1 MSSFHQLSRPALL
14 NLAAALES
22 GRITAPFLPL
32 HLNSYVPSSL
42 APDIASELEQLGVM
56 GMTNQH
62 KAYTLRLL
70 AEERKSAQESRNRVN
85 LVWTGC
91 ETPGSET
98 RDTAVVVQELFNS
111 AHSSVLIASYAIDKG
126 KKAQEL
132 FGTLAR
138 RLDIMPNLQVRMFL
152 NIQRP
157 FKSDISEAVLV
168 KEFAEKF
175 PKEIWPGRR
184 LPEVFYYP
192 ESLAKT
198 TGSLTC
204 LHAKC
209 VIIDEERLFITSAN
223 FTEAAHQ
230 RNIEAG
236 VLLVDTV
243 GAKAVR
249 RQFETLVS
257 RNILR
262 PIQFVV

>member
-1 MSSFHQLSRPALL
+1 MSAFHQLSRPALL

-32 HLNSYVPSSL
+32 HLSSYVPSSL

-62 KAYTLRLL
+62 IAYTLRLL
-70 AEERKSAQESRNRVN
+70 AEERKSFQESKNRVN

-91 ETPGSET
+91 EVPGSET

-111 AHSSVLIASYAIDKG
+111 AQSSVLIASYAIDKG

-132 FGTLAR
+132 FGILAR
-138 RLDIMPNLQVRMFL
+138 RLDALPNLQVRMFL

-157 FKSDISEAVLV
+157 FKSDTSEAVLI
-168 KEFAEKF
+168 KEFAQQF
-175 PKEIWPGRR
+175 QNEIWPGHR

-198 TGSLTC
+198 TKSLTC

-209 VIIDEERLFITSAN
+209 LIIDEERLFITSAN

-236 VLLVDTV
+236 VVMVDAV
-243 GAKAVR
+243 AAKAVS

-262 PIQFVV
+262 SLYSK